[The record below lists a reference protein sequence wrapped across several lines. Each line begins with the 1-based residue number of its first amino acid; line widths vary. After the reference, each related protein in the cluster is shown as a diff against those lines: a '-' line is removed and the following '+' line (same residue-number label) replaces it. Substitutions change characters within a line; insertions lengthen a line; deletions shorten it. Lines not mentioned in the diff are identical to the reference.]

1 MSAIPIKELNA
12 YSMAQIQ
19 QSLNNYYTGLMRQKA
34 GNKDSQGRSR
44 SSVQAPDLR
53 SQYKAGSSYGI
64 EDEYRYMTAQ
74 KGFVGERA
82 AGAAQEETPE
92 ETSTTS
98 TNTTNTTTT
107 PTNDYQPV
115 IDTISDSLA
124 RSGKIKTHYGASNLF
139 GHADYGAAI
148 GEGISNKDIL
158 QFLNSD
164 MSRLSQGLK
173 NQPGGGGLYDEI
185 LAAAQQEQLRDTGLQ
200 KYRADADRLAA
211 EQARYINDLQIQ
223 QNERMSQLAAEQ
235 ERKSRELASNQLTY
249 QQNQSRSG
257 QLGALQIAGSSETPR
272 TGGTQGFKRRKL
284 QINPVTANA
293 LSDTLGGPSTTT
305 KKTNVLNV

>member
-1 MSAIPIKELNA
+1 MAAVPISQLNA

-19 QSLNNYYTGLMRQKA
+19 QSLNQF
-34 GNKDSQGRSR
+34 NKDYAAYSSGNAWSKATSTDPYGGRAQFKS
-44 SSVQAPDLR
+44 
-53 SQYKAGSSYGI
+53 GSGYGI
-64 EDEYRYMTAQ
+64 EDEYRYMMGQ

-98 TNTTNTTTT
+98 TNTTPATTT
-107 PTNDYQPV
+107 PTNDYQTV
-115 IDTISDSLA
+115 IDNISDSLA
-124 RSGKIKTHYGASNLF
+124 RSGQIKTHYGASNAF
-139 GHADYGAAI
+139 GHADYGSAI

-164 MSRLSQGLK
+164 MSRLSPGK
-173 NQPGGGGLYDEI
+173 ANQPGGGGLYDEI

-223 QNERMSQLAAEQ
+223 QNERMNQLAAEQ
-235 ERKSRELASNQLTY
+235 ERKSKELASNQLTY

-257 QLGALQIAGSSETPR
+257 QLGALQIGGAAETPR

-293 LSDTLGGPSTTT
+293 LEGILGDSKTTA
-305 KKTNVLNV
+305 KTNVLNV

>member
-19 QSLNNYYTGLMRQKA
+19 QSLNNYYAGLMRQKA
-34 GNKDSQGRSR
+34 GNKDSQGRPI
-44 SSVQAPDLR
+44 SSFQTPDLR
-53 SQYKAGSSYGI
+53 TQYKAGQSYGI
-64 EDEYRYMTAQ
+64 EDEYRYLTAQ

-98 TNTTNTTTT
+98 TNTTTT
-107 PTNDYQPV
+107 PTNDYQPY
-115 IDTISDSLA
+115 IESISDSIA
-124 RSGKIKTHYGASNLF
+124 RSGKIKTHYGAGNLF
-139 GHADYGAAI
+139 GDADYGVAI

-164 MSRLSQGLK
+164 MSRLSQGEK
-173 NQPGGGGLYDEI
+173 NQPGGGGLYDKI

-211 EQARYINDLQIQ
+211 EQSRYINDLQIQ